1 MEIKEIISYYLNGD
15 TNIIEVS
22 FRTIEDEED
31 VLRND
36 TIDYTIVEEY
46 GFDLVTESFDFFG
59 DDDDFEG
66 DIFEQETIELQ
77 FDAFGHLIDTEDTH
91 IRFDANGKIQYD
103 FMEWVLQF
111 LVSQRELKLSTHS
124 NGRRNTD

>member
-22 FRTIEDEED
+22 SRTIEDEDD

-59 DDDDFEG
+59 DDDDFEENV
-66 DIFEQETIELQ
+66 FEQETIEL
-77 FDAFGHLIDTEDTH
+77 DEDELI
-91 IRFDANGKIQYD
+91 
-103 FMEWVLQF
+103 VF
-111 LVSQRELKLSTHS
+111 LNEYYLINPSQLPKSEFY
-124 NGRRNTD
+124 

>member
-36 TIDYTIVEEY
+36 TIDYNIVEEY

-59 DDDDFEG
+59 DDDEFEG
-66 DIFEQETIELQ
+66 EIFEQEKIEL
-77 FDAFGHLIDTEDTH
+77 DEDELI
-91 IRFDANGKIQYD
+91 
-103 FMEWVLQF
+103 VF
-111 LVSQRELKLSTHS
+111 LNEYYMINPSQLPKSEFY
-124 NGRRNTD
+124 

>member
-15 TNIIEVS
+15 TDIIEVS
-22 FRTIEDEED
+22 FITIDDEED

-59 DDDDFEG
+59 DDDDFEENV
-66 DIFEQETIELQ
+66 FEKETIEL
-77 FDAFGHLIDTEDTH
+77 DEDELI
-91 IRFDANGKIQYD
+91 
-103 FMEWVLQF
+103 VF
-111 LVSQRELKLSTHS
+111 LNEYYLINPSQLPKSEFY
-124 NGRRNTD
+124 

>member
-59 DDDDFEG
+59 DDDDYEG
-66 DIFEQETIELQ
+66 GIFEEETIEL
-77 FDAFGHLIDTEDTH
+77 DEDELI
-91 IRFDANGKIQYD
+91 
-103 FMEWVLQF
+103 VF
-111 LVSQRELKLSTHS
+111 LNEYYLINPSQLPKSEFY
-124 NGRRNTD
+124 

>member
-22 FRTIEDEED
+22 FRTIDDEED

-46 GFDLVTESFDFFG
+46 GFDLITESFDFFG
-59 DDDDFEG
+59 DDDDIEG
-66 DIFEQETIELQ
+66 GIFEEETIEL
-77 FDAFGHLIDTEDTH
+77 DEDELV
-91 IRFDANGKIQYD
+91 I
-103 FMEWVLQF
+103 F
-111 LVSQRELKLSTHS
+111 LNEYYMINPSQLPKSELY
-124 NGRRNTD
+124 